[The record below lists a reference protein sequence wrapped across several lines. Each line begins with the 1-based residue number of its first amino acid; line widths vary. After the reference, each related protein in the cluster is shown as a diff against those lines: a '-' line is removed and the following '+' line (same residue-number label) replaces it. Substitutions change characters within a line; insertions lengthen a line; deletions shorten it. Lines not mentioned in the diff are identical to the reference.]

1 MISRIRGKLVERRD
15 QAVILEVAGIYYEV
29 LVSAAVMSRLDDHLD
44 TESCLELITY
54 YYIQIGPSKGNPTLV
69 GFFSEIERDFFL
81 DFIKVSGIGPRA
93 AIKALNQPISAIAQ
107 AIAKGEEKFL
117 TALPGIG
124 KQKAKEIV
132 AKLQNKVGKYGL
144 IQDNGTIL
152 SSGAI
157 TGPVVKIEAW
167 QEEALEVLLQ
177 LQYKKG
183 EAQQMVEKAMDRNSK
198 IASAEQLLNEIYKQR
213 IAAHG

>member
-1 MISRIRGKLVERRD
+1 MISRIKGRLVERRD
-15 QAVILEVAGIYYEV
+15 QAVVLEVAGIYYEV
-29 LVSAAVMSRLDDHLD
+29 LVSDSVMARLDENLD
-44 TESCLELITY
+44 AESRLELITY

-69 GFFSEIERDFFL
+69 GFLNEIERDFFL

-124 KQKAKEIV
+124 KQKAREIV

-144 IQDNGTIL
+144 IQDDGKTV
-152 SSGAI
+152 SSS
-157 TGPVVKIEAW
+157 TVTRDVNVEAW

-177 LQYKKG
+177 LQYKKN
-183 EAQQMVEKAMDRNSK
+183 EAQQMIDKALERNDK
-198 IASAEQLLNEIYKQR
+198 ISSAEQLLNEIYKQR

>member
-1 MISRIRGKLVERRD
+1 MISKIRGKFIERRD
-15 QAVILEVAGIYYEV
+15 QAVILEVGGIFYEI
-29 LVSAAVMSRLDDHLD
+29 LVSDSVMGRIEDRMGPDA
-44 TESCLELITY
+44 CLELITY
-54 YYIQIGPSKGNPTLV
+54 YYIQIGPAKGNPVLV
-69 GFFSEIERDFFL
+69 GFLNEIEKDFFL

-93 AIKALNQPISAIAQ
+93 AIKALNQPISTIAEAIV
-107 AIAKGEEKFL
+107 KGEEKFL

-144 IQDNGTIL
+144 IQDEGPG
-152 SSGAI
+152 SSFQAAS
-157 TGPVVKIEAW
+157 KIGKVEAW

-177 LQYKKG
+177 LQYKKA
-183 EAQQMVEKAMDRNSK
+183 EAQQMIEKALERNASVS
-198 IASAEQLLNEIYKQR
+198 SAEQLLNEIYKQR

>member
-1 MISRIRGKLVERRD
+1 MILKIKGKLVERRE
-15 QAVILEVAGIYYEV
+15 QAVTLEVGGIYYEV
-29 LVSAAVMSRLDDHLD
+29 LVSDSVLSRLNDHVD
-44 TESCLELITY
+44 EQSFVELITY

-69 GFFSEIERDFFL
+69 GFLSEIERDFFL

-93 AIKALNQPISAIAQ
+93 AIKALNQPISAIAE
-107 AIAKGEEKFL
+107 AITKGEEKFL

-144 IQDNGTIL
+144 IQNDGK
-152 SSGAI
+152 
-157 TGPVVKIEAW
+157 PVFLPKAEQDVQIEAW
-167 QEEALEVLLQ
+167 QEEALEVLIQ
-177 LQYKKG
+177 LQYKKS
-183 EAQQMVEKAMDRNSK
+183 EAQQMIEKALGRNSK